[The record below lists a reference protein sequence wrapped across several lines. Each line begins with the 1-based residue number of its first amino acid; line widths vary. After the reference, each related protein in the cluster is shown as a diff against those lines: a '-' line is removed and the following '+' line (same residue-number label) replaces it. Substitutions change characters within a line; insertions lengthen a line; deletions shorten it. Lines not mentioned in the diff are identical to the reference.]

1 MFVWDI
7 KVWDLI
13 LEQKYTFFFFFQNE
27 QSKSYFFKQKVIH
40 GNEPMHG
47 RISSVYHFETEEKNH
62 LFENIP
68 SPFSVVRYHSLIIS
82 KGKILIK
89 FNYISKKTN
98 EFLLIDEFPSELK
111 IIAETEDQ
119 AIMAIKHST
128 LPFWGVQFHPEVIIF
143 SFFLKTI
150 NKIV

>member
-1 MFVWDI
+1 LCAKIFNEVKI
-7 KVWDLI
+7 PVLGVCLGHQGLGSHFGAKV
-13 LEQKYTFFFFFQNE
+13 YFFFFSKE

-89 FNYISKKTN
+89 FKYTSKKKTN
-98 EFLLIDEFPSELK
+98 
-111 IIAETEDQ
+111 
-119 AIMAIKHST
+119 
-128 LPFWGVQFHPEVIIF
+128 
-143 SFFLKTI
+143 FF
-150 NKIV
+150 NR